1 LVHRVVRLITEVG
14 TPADRIFC
22 VTFSKGGADE
32 MTARIRQLG
41 VGSVEV
47 RTWHAFCGRVL
58 REEGLPEG
66 RWTVD
71 DKDRAKLFTKDAGG
85 FRHENWKGMDLTK
98 VRRFI
103 GICKANLWDADSPE
117 AATRARKDFG
127 MAGSKAVRVFS
138 IAQGL
143 IEAAQLLT
151 FDDMLVYVA
160 RYFARDDEMR
170 QRWAAKF
177 DYVLTDEAQD
187 NNVAQVTLARMLA
200 KDHRNLMVV
209 GDPGQAIFGFRGS
222 SPAYL
227 TEFPGEWDAKVVTLS
242 KNYRSGKAIVDV
254 ANAIIREGAHRLPDD
269 MTSERGIEGKVEVV
283 SAETLDDEASELVD
297 FCKKRVAS
305 GQSLADVTVLFR
317 LNAQSRALE
326 EALLRDKM
334 PYVLIGGVNF
344 YERKSVKDLLAYLRL
359 AAGKDQEGDATR
371 RCINAP
377 FRFLGAKFVE
387 RVMALRA
394 ADPSVG
400 WTEIVEQASRQE
412 GIQQRQRD
420 SAGQWV
426 EIVEHVSEM
435 IRDGVQVSEDGK
447 RTTPGAAEVLQ
458 YVLNATGYIGW
469 LEKEEG
475 EESIES
481 SHAADVREMV
491 RVAASFKSVGELL
504 DFVAVQVTASAR
516 NKKRARADN
525 CLTMM
530 SVHRCVSPDTIIET
544 QSGIETIEDAR
555 LAGTIAT
562 AEGAAEYG
570 SKVGYEEREML
581 RLTTKSGYSVEVTED
596 HGMMAY
602 SYAHAGY
609 VRMAGAELKR
619 GDFLRLRLGVTIDV
633 ADAVLP
639 ALPDGDVRARKYV
652 VPLRVDLEIA
662 EFFGLMVADGT
673 LYKSGCRLKKR
684 HRDVTARFAE
694 LAGDIFGADVEVT
707 VGENTYDAEV
717 NSTLL
722 AAWLRLVG
730 GMGPKQKRVPEC
742 ILRSSLASQAR
753 FLRGLFEDGTVNV
766 DPSGRLD
773 HVSWSTCYPRMAKV
787 VQTMLLRFGIIAARK
802 PRFGQWRVEIYGSN
816 AHKFRDAIGFVSGYK
831 NGLLRCPTG
840 LEEGY
845 VVPVNSDRLPPAK
858 AIDYGSKAYWARQ
871 NGKSR
876 GYVSR
881 HGAKLLGFDDLLAFH
896 HDRIVKIERFTG
908 PAMCVEVPLVG
919 RFLQDGFDGCNSKG
933 LEWPIVWLVGCNDSI
948 LPHAKGD
955 PEEERRLMY
964 VAATR
969 ARDHFIASHVR
980 EMATRVGLRTLD
992 RSEFL
997 DVFPGGEDEVSEAPT
1012 EDPVLAPEDVSFFV
1026 AIRRL
1031 DAEVEVEEARELGRN
1046 PGSVRPGVAA
1056 IFGDAKCLCGESLL
1070 GHGETCASVERAG

>member
-1 LVHRVVRLITEVG
+1 
-14 TPADRIFC
+14 
-22 VTFSKGGADE
+22 
-32 MTARIRQLG
+32 
-41 VGSVEV
+41 
-47 RTWHAFCGRVL
+47 
-58 REEGLPEG
+58 
-66 RWTVD
+66 
-71 DKDRAKLFTKDAGG
+71 
-85 FRHENWKGMDLTK
+85 
-98 VRRFI
+98 
-103 GICKANLWDADSPE
+103 
-117 AATRARKDFG
+117 
-127 MAGSKAVRVFS
+127 
-138 IAQGL
+138 
-143 IEAAQLLT
+143 
-151 FDDMLVYVA
+151 
-160 RYFARDDEMR
+160 
-170 QRWAAKF
+170 
-177 DYVLTDEAQD
+177 
-187 NNVAQVTLARMLA
+187 
-200 KDHRNLMVV
+200 
-209 GDPGQAIFGFRGS
+209 
-222 SPAYL
+222 
-227 TEFPGEWDAKVVTLS
+227 VVTLS

-516 NKKRARADN
+516 NKRRARADN
-525 CLTMM
+525 GLTMM

-753 FLRGLFEDGTVNV
+753 FLRGL
-766 DPSGRLD
+766 
-773 HVSWSTCYPRMAKV
+773 
-787 VQTMLLRFGIIAARK
+787 
-802 PRFGQWRVEIYGSN
+802 
-816 AHKFRDAIGFVSGYK
+816 
-831 NGLLRCPTG
+831 
-840 LEEGY
+840 
-845 VVPVNSDRLPPAK
+845 
-858 AIDYGSKAYWARQ
+858 
-871 NGKSR
+871 
-876 GYVSR
+876 
-881 HGAKLLGFDDLLAFH
+881 
-896 HDRIVKIERFTG
+896 
-908 PAMCVEVPLVG
+908 
-919 RFLQDGFDGCNSKG
+919 
-933 LEWPIVWLVGCNDSI
+933 
-948 LPHAKGD
+948 
-955 PEEERRLMY
+955 
-964 VAATR
+964 
-969 ARDHFIASHVR
+969 
-980 EMATRVGLRTLD
+980 
-992 RSEFL
+992 
-997 DVFPGGEDEVSEAPT
+997 
-1012 EDPVLAPEDVSFFV
+1012 
-1026 AIRRL
+1026 
-1031 DAEVEVEEARELGRN
+1031 
-1046 PGSVRPGVAA
+1046 
-1056 IFGDAKCLCGESLL
+1056 
-1070 GHGETCASVERAG
+1070 